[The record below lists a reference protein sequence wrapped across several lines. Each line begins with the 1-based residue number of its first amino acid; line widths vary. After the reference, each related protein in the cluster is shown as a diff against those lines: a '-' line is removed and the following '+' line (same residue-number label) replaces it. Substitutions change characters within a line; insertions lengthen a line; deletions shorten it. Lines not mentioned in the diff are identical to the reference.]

1 MALEA
6 QSPFRD
12 ERSQFAAGRMGMWI
26 FLVSLGMVF
35 AAVVV
40 AYIVVRLQLVSEDD
54 WKPEDTPGLGW
65 LLVLSTVLLVGA
77 SGTLWGGTRAAR
89 SGGTGRTVGGWMAA
103 TSLLIV
109 GFLVSQTFA
118 WIDLW
123 RANLVFD
130 ESLYA
135 WTFYVLTGLHALHV
149 IGGLGPLAL
158 TTRNAFLG
166 RYGKEPT
173 SRAGLLYCGMYWH
186 FLDAVWL
193 ILYVVLLWGTR
204 PA

>member
-1 MALEA
+1 MALAA

-12 ERSQFAAGRMGMWI
+12 ERTQFAAGRLGMWI

-40 AYIVVRLQLVSEDD
+40 AYVVVRLQLVSEDD
-54 WKPEDTPGLGW
+54 WKPEGAPGLGW
-65 LLVLSTVLLVGA
+65 LLVLSTVLLIGA
-77 SGTLWGGTRAAR
+77 SCTLWGGSVAAR
-89 SGGTGRTVGGWMAA
+89 NGRVGRTVGAWMLA
-103 TSLLIV
+103 SCILIV
-109 GFLVSQTFA
+109 GFLVNQTFA

-135 WTFYVLTGLHALHV
+135 WTFYILTGLHALHV
-149 IGGLGPLAL
+149 IGGLGPLVL
-158 TTRNAFLG
+158 TTHNVFLG
-166 RYGKEPT
+166 RYGKEAT
-173 SRAGLLYCGMYWH
+173 SRAGLVYCGMYWH

-193 ILYVVLLWGTR
+193 VLYVVLLWGTR
-204 PA
+204 